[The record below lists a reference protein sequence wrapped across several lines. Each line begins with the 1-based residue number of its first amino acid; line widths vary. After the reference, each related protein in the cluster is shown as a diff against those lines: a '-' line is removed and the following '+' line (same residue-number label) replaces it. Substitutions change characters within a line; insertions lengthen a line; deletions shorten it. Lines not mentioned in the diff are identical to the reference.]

1 MAHGLLYNTFGYT
14 GEIRMVTLVQSLTLL
29 FVVFSLLLIILIP
42 ITFATIDQSGNSN
55 GTIVGLGA
63 LWASLLLATGIASSF
78 V

>member
-1 MAHGLLYNTFGYT
+1 MAHGLLYNTFSYT

-29 FVVFSLLLIILIP
+29 FVVFSLFLIILIP
-42 ITFATIDQSGNSN
+42 ISFATSDQGGNSK

-63 LWASLLLATGIASSF
+63 LWGSLLVATGIASSF